1 MCLPM
6 TRVLLVEDS
15 PDILYVLQ
23 VELEW
28 LGYEV
33 DAATDAA
40 TAIDAAVRVRP
51 DIIIS
56 DLGMPDVD
64 GFEFIRRVREIPS
77 LATVPAIALTGTTS
91 DSSVQQALASG
102 FTAHLVKPVE
112 VADLAAKIE
121 QLTSRRLRGKAG

>member
-1 MCLPM
+1 M

>member
-102 FTAHLVKPVE
+102 FTAHVVKPVE